1 MFINFYKFDAT
12 IYRVLRRRVYGN
24 NKYIFTRT
32 CVISK
37 ILCYIKLTL
46 TTSAKIRRCLLV
58 LFILSVC
65 LRSHSRLIKLKKK
78 HINNTFMYKHA
89 QFERILRRK
98 IPLMNIIG
106 TTPRCSTRA
115 RNTPIPRVIS
125 RAYRRQCLCQCLLN
139 RRCFAPIYCSDKSKR
154 SDAEHNVPERRPAV
168 IMTRSDN
175 TLVSETVVVEAAN
188 ARRFGTTIG
197 GN

>member
-12 IYRVLRRRVYGN
+12 VYRVLRRRVYGN

-32 CVISK
+32 CVVSK

-78 HINNTFMYKHA
+78 KKNILIIHSCTNT
-89 QFERILRRK
+89 
-98 IPLMNIIG
+98 
-106 TTPRCSTRA
+106 
-115 RNTPIPRVIS
+115 RN
-125 RAYRRQCLCQCLLN
+125 LN
-139 RRCFAPIYCSDKSKR
+139 AFYDEKY
-154 SDAEHNVPERRPAV
+154 
-168 IMTRSDN
+168 
-175 TLVSETVVVEAAN
+175 L
-188 ARRFGTTIG
+188 
-197 GN
+197 